1 MKKISCLCIFLI
13 LLLCSACGNTEI
25 PFTTEDNQESSQTS
39 DEVPGNQNIDVVLQD
54 KLTYSNLDSESS
66 MGEVR
71 DILTKAGIQTNHVDT
86 VLSWVTD
93 YNDSMRE
100 CPSFSLIGDF
110 VTVDGMT
117 VDYGEYPPMSVQW
130 YKQDRKSVV

>member
-66 MGEVR
+66 MSEVR
-71 DILTKAGIQTNHVDT
+71 DILTKAGIQTNNI
-86 VLSWVTD
+86 L
-93 YNDSMRE
+93 R
-100 CPSFSLIGDF
+100 
-110 VTVDGMT
+110 
-117 VDYGEYPPMSVQW
+117 QQ
-130 YKQDRKSVV
+130 KQPQVKEKAILYCG